1 MQAMVRR
8 SYDRVMSRVRFW
20 FPKPVET
27 VVRCTP
33 EGIEQFLQRMIDL
46 AQSRNEQVAWG
57 KIKAAKEISI
67 GVSLRRGGLFL
78 VIDAAR
84 HGETE
89 FKGDRAT
96 EGDHLR
102 HTAAVVLY
110 DKLTG
115 TFGVRPDQEVRASMK
130 GQ

>member
-1 MQAMVRR
+1 
-8 SYDRVMSRVRFW
+8 VRFW

-27 VVRCTP
+27 VLRCTP
-33 EGIEQFLQRMIDL
+33 EGIEQFLQRIIDL
-46 AQSRNEQVAWG
+46 AKSRSEQVAWG

-67 GVSLRRGGLFL
+67 GVSLRRGDLFL

-89 FKGDRAT
+89 FKGDPAT
-96 EGDHLR
+96 QGDHLR
-102 HTAAVVLY
+102 HAAAVVLY

-115 TFGVRPDQEVRASMK
+115 TFGVRPDEEVRASMK
-130 GQ
+130 GR

>member
-8 SYDRVMSRVRFW
+8 SYDRVMCRVRFW
-20 FPKPVET
+20 FPKSVET

-57 KIKAAKEISI
+57 NLKAGKEISI
-67 GVSLRRGGLFL
+67 GVSLRRGDLFL
-78 VIDAAR
+78 VIDASR
-84 HGETE
+84 HGGTE

-96 EGDHLR
+96 EGDLLR
-102 HTAAVVLY
+102 HAAAVGLY

>member
-1 MQAMVRR
+1 
-8 SYDRVMSRVRFW
+8 MSRVRFW
-20 FPKPVET
+20 FPKSVET

-57 KIKAAKEISI
+57 KIKAGKEVSI
-67 GVSLRRGGLFL
+67 GVSLRRGDLFL
-78 VIDAAR
+78 VIGGAR
-84 HGETE
+84 HGGTE
-89 FKGDRAT
+89 FNGDRAA

-102 HTAAVVLY
+102 HAAAVVLY